1 MTMSKSTKV
10 ALHSVCAVVLVLG
23 MMIVAGCSSN
33 SSTTPAAAGANSV
46 AVSKATLPVGDSN
59 CPTGGVSVSSGI
71 DTNGNGVLDASEVSN
86 TQYVCNGAGLEPMER
101 TERMERMVHLS
112 R

>member
-33 SSTTPAAAGANSV
+33 SEHEPTAAAGQNSV

-86 TQYVCNGAGLEPMER
+86 TQYVCNGADG
-101 TERMERMVHLS
+101 TNGTNGTNGT
-112 R
+112 